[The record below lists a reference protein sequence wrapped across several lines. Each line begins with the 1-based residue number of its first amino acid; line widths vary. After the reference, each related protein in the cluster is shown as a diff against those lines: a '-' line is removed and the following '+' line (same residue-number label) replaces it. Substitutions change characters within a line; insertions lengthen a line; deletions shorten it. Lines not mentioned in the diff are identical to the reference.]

1 MFGLLLLLEEKL
13 RSDQES
19 RKYAEGRRGGEG
31 LPTFSFASICD
42 TANFNPTL
50 KITIFVLNSS
60 VGLVMRGKILLNAG
74 FVSLDLNFNVE
85 KEPKLNLN
93 TDVDFAVENVLC
105 MQLSQPDDVFK

>member
-1 MFGLLLLLEEKL
+1 MTKKVENMLKE
-13 RSDQES
+13 
-19 RKYAEGRRGGEG
+19 GGEG
-31 LPTFSFASICD
+31 RDFQLSPSHPSAILPIL
-42 TANFNPTL
+42 NPTL